1 MERKIKR
8 RTYMRNIMRQYKKD
22 RKMEVVYL
30 RSLQEMLEAELQYLA
45 ARHSTSTSSTLEL
58 SWKEV
63 ARAFKDERHQA
74 VVEQAEVKAVVLEYQ
89 SLARDMQHWVTVQM
103 SVPDALNVRIPA
115 WRLVHLPSNPR
126 SRALGKEWITQRMYH
141 NLEQVFKDHHMPP
154 AHASNP
160 ESFEFAMSSDNT
172 TLDFL
177 HRLQFVSYYPP
188 SIIVSTFRHML
199 CSMLLVDR
207 HDPALH
213 VSRHEVDNST
223 SMHTVTTSQGE
234 RINLLTREFHDHD
247 RVVLVAQQIQ
257 DDENHPTTCPQ
268 RHRSL
273 WVEMTSMQP
282 SGVCVVRVMYMYSQ
296 LYRGDVPCTLGEESS
311 YWDFDAQSTPP
322 HLFPNHARRTAM
334 LFLPSARQRVREF
347 VQQTVLDMRA
357 NNDRP
362 S

>member
-1 MERKIKR
+1 
-8 RTYMRNIMRQYKKD
+8 MRNIMRQYKKD

-89 SLARDMQHWVTVQM
+89 SLARDMQHWVTVQ
-103 SVPDALNVRIPA
+103 I
-115 WRLVHLPSNPR
+115 
-126 SRALGKEWITQRMYH
+126 ALGKELITQRMYH

-160 ESFEFAMSSDNT
+160 ESFEFAVSSDNS

-199 CSMLLVDR
+199 CSVLLVDR

-247 RVVLVAQQIQ
+247 RVVFVAQQIQ

-268 RHRSL
+268 RQRSL

-282 SGVCVVRVMYMYSQ
+282 SGVCVVRVMYLYSQ
-296 LYRGDVPCTLGEESS
+296 LYRGDVPCTFGEEST
-311 YWDFDAQSTPP
+311 YWDFDAQSTAP

-347 VQQTVLDMRA
+347 VQQTVLDMLA

>member
-1 MERKIKR
+1 MYRTLYINSQTFVRDGTLSPLSVEANDFDMPKHMHPQDEAAFR
-8 RTYMRNIMRQYKKD
+8 RQAKTHIQHIYDLSCDTFRHI
-22 RKMEVVYL
+22 YL
-30 RSLQEMLEAELQYLA
+30 HMLLAGHLQDEMLEAELQYLA

-74 VVEQAEVKAVVLEYQ
+74 VVEQ
-89 SLARDMQHWVTVQM
+89 
-103 SVPDALNVRIPA
+103 
-115 WRLVHLPSNPR
+115 
-126 SRALGKEWITQRMYH
+126 
-141 NLEQVFKDHHMPP
+141 
-154 AHASNP
+154 
-160 ESFEFAMSSDNT
+160 
-172 TLDFL
+172 
-177 HRLQFVSYYPP
+177 
-188 SIIVSTFRHML
+188 
-199 CSMLLVDR
+199 
-207 HDPALH
+207 DPALH

>member
-1 MERKIKR
+1 MGYCNMMADDAVTQELMERKIKR

-89 SLARDMQHWVTVQM
+89 SLARDMQHWVTAQ
-103 SVPDALNVRIPA
+103 I
-115 WRLVHLPSNPR
+115 
-126 SRALGKEWITQRMYH
+126 ALGKEWITQRMYH

-199 CSMLLVDR
+199 CSVLLVDR

-247 RVVLVAQQIQ
+247 RVVFVAQQIH

-282 SGVCVVRVMYMYSQ
+282 SGVCVVRVMYLYSQ

-347 VQQTVLDMRA
+347 VQQTVLDMLA